1 MENKSQHL
9 INNGSNYYDALLVL
23 SFGGPEGMDD
33 VLPFLD
39 NVLEGLNVPDRAKH
53 AIAKRYHQFDGIS
66 PINEETRKFI
76 AALKKDLLKN
86 NIDLPVYW
94 GNRNWH
100 PMLKDTFEAMHDDGV
115 KNVITFVTST
125 FSSYSGCRKYRE
137 DLYVANED
145 LGNPFK
151 VDKLRL
157 GFNHPGFIEA
167 VCSRTK
173 DAIDKLGS
181 FDEKET
187 IIFFTA
193 HSLPLSMSK
202 HTKYVTQLKEA
213 SSLVANSLM
222 VKNWDLIFQSNNASY
237 GEPWLEPD
245 IEDAIKNLSSRG
257 YKNLVIVPVG
267 FVCDHMEV
275 VLDLDIEA
283 QSSAKESNI
292 NMVRAKT
299 VGDHPAYISMVTS
312 LVQERLSGDDIRPS
326 LGSLGPSHNFCPPD
340 CCLSGRPGPIKP
352 SLCQAKEI
360 D

>member
-1 MENKSQHL
+1 MASKLQHL
-9 INNGSNYYDALLVL
+9 IDGGSNNYDALLVL

-53 AIAKRYHQFDGIS
+53 AIAKRYQQFDGIS

-76 AALKKDLLKN
+76 TALKKDLLKN

-100 PMLKDTFEAMHDDGV
+100 PMLKDTFKAMQDDGV
-115 KNVITFVTST
+115 KNIITFVTST

-137 DLYVANED
+137 DLYVANET
-145 LGNPFK
+145 LGSPFK

-157 GFNHPGFIEA
+157 GFNHPSFIEA
-167 VCSRTK
+167 VTSRAK
-173 DAIDKLGS
+173 DAIEGFGS

-193 HSLPLSMSK
+193 HSLPLSMAK
-202 HTKYVTQLKEA
+202 NTKYVAQLKEA
-213 SSLVANSLM
+213 SFLVASSLRA
-222 VKNWDLIFQSNNASY
+222 KNWELIFQSNNASY

-245 IEDAIKNLSSRG
+245 IEEAIKGLPSRG
-257 YKNLVIVPVG
+257 YKNLVIVPIG

-275 VLDLDIEA
+275 ILDLDVEA
-283 QSSAKESNI
+283 KAIAKEKNI
-292 NMVRAKT
+292 NMVRANT
-299 VGDHPAYISMVTS
+299 VGDHPTYISMVTS
-312 LVQERLSGDDIRPS
+312 LIQERLRGDSNRPS
-326 LGSLGPSHNFCPPD
+326 LGVLGPSHNYCPPD
-340 CCLSGRPGPIKP
+340 CCLSGRSGPTKP
-352 SLCQAKEI
+352 SLCQAEEI